1 MEMTTPREAKARMP
15 MSTAGNLN
23 NKQGLLRRNRG
34 FTLIE
39 LTMVIL
45 ITGFF
50 LSLTLPRLRD
60 VALSDTLK
68 NAVRTMT
75 SRINEVRYQA
85 IKDKQDYLLTYEFGT
100 KAFWADSA
108 DLTDEERAAAKKA
121 SFTLPSDVRVSDISF
136 RDGDRKTAGTV
147 KIRFTK
153 EGYIVPAAIHLSSE
167 DGRQFTLVLRP
178 FLGDLDV
185 LENYVDIKD
194 VRI

>member
-1 MEMTTPREAKARMP
+1 
-15 MSTAGNLN
+15 MSIAGNLN
-23 NKQGLLRRNRG
+23 NKQGLLRHIGG

-50 LSLTLPRLRD
+50 LSLTLPGLRD

-68 NAVRTMT
+68 NTVRIMT
-75 SRINEVRYQA
+75 SRINEIRYQA
-85 IKDKQDYLLTYEFGT
+85 IKDNQEYLLIFEFGT
-100 KAFWADSA
+100 KEFWVDSTG
-108 DLTDEERAAAKKA
+108 LTDEERITAQKAA
-121 SFTLPSDVRVSDISF
+121 FTLPSDVRVSDISF
-136 RDGDRKTAGTV
+136 KDEDKKTSGTI

-153 EGYIVPAAIHLSSE
+153 EGYIVPTAIHLSSE

-185 LENYVDIKD
+185 LENYVDID
-194 VRI
+194 EVRI